1 MPRSLSHS
9 QYELF
14 LSLLR
19 EVRLRQGVTQAALA
33 DALGFRQADISKV
46 ERGVRRLDVLELR
59 AWVDALGVSFLA
71 FASDLEAQLDAQD
84 AISQADFSM
93 PRG

>member
-1 MPRSLSHS
+1 M
-9 QYELF
+9 
-14 LSLLR
+14 
-19 EVRLRQGVTQAALA
+19 RQGVTQAALA